1 MKETFICTS
10 NMPGTNDFVSTMFEL
25 ESDKVNNTAELKKLA
40 RKAAKLYAM
49 TDEGCAVYCD
59 NNDNFNWQDLVNQAG
74 SDVFKCICD
83 KLYLR
88 ITWLGSTASDDVWV
102 DNDEQLMENFSVE
115 ITNIE
120 WETDGEDVD
129 LPTAVT
135 LDINDPTIDI
145 ADALSDEY
153 GFLVKN
159 YCIEDSF

>member
-1 MKETFICTS
+1 
-10 NMPGTNDFVSTMFEL
+10 MPGTKYFAATMFEL
-25 ESDKVNNTAELKKLA
+25 ESDKASKVSDLQHLA

-49 TDEGCAVYCD
+49 TDEGCAVYCY
-59 NNDNFNWQDLVNQAG
+59 NNDSFDWQDLINQTG

-83 KLYLR
+83 KLHLK

-102 DNDEQLMENFSVE
+102 DSDEQLMEDFSVE

-120 WETDGEDVD
+120 WETDGEEVE
-129 LPTAVT
+129 LPTEVT
-135 LDINDPTIDI
+135 LDIKDPTIDI

-153 GFLVKN
+153 GFLIKH